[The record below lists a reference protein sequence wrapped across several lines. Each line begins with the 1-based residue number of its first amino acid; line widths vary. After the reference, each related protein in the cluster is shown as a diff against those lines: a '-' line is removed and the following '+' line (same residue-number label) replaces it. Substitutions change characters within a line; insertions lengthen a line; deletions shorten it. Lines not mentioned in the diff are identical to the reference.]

1 MSDLMK
7 LTRMSCVSPTNKFIS
22 SDHVFTDSFGA
33 FRGEWERGVV
43 LSKCLFS
50 QEWEA
55 SLSSIFRS
63 CIKCLVVWFDLVFL
77 FSHSFTNA
85 ILHCPK
91 PGFHP
96 VASIRND
103 SDVRVGVVDASL
115 LHILYLYNIFSISK
129 EWYFFCR
136 RVSQVLK
143 IIPKD
148 SRKTCWKMFH
158 WWLWFLLIQWISLR
172 PIFLKV
178 SSKLF
183 SKTKNSWVFL
193 A

>member
-1 MSDLMK
+1 MK

-22 SDHVFTDSFGA
+22 SDYVFTDSFGA

-115 LHILYLYNIFSISK
+115 LHILYCISTTYFPFQKSGIF
-129 EWYFFCR
+129 CL

-158 WWLWFLLIQWISLR
+158 WWLWFLLIQWITFRS
-172 PIFLKV
+172 IFLKV